1 MSYSGGWVTK
11 TKPQN
16 VCVTTFA
23 EPEASNGS
31 VKFTNLFRQTRN
43 CASPIGPCRS
53 LAQRPIAKSGEGL
66 MASGVSAVS
75 NRAPY
80 RRNTLGYGSTHRSVG
95 HRRFTQRHDKFNT
108 SERPR
113 FQKHKFG
120 SGGLPGT
127 LFSKPLICADWVG
140 ELGVVADC
148 YANRVVDQIDQE

>member
-1 MSYSGGWVTK
+1 MSYCGGWVTK

-53 LAQRPIAKSGEGL
+53 LAQRPIAKSGEGR
-66 MASGVSAVS
+66 MVTGASAVS

-80 RRNTLGYGSTHRSVG
+80 RRSLLGHGSVHKTIG
-95 HRRFTQRHDKFNT
+95 HRRFTQGHNKFGG
-108 SERPR
+108 SERPS

-120 SGGLPGT
+120 PGGLPGI
-127 LFSKPLICADWVG
+127 LFSKPRMCADWVG
-140 ELGVVADC
+140 EWGVAAEC
-148 YANRVVDQIDQE
+148 YANRVVDRLTQE